1 MDKSARLPEAW
12 NGCPRC
18 RGIDAHLPWNTQVAN
33 GLGVAESD
41 ICMVVCHFWDTI
53 GAQASGC
60 RAALILRPGNALLP
74 ASGAPLPD
82 IVADDLL
89 SFTDEAIR
97 RWRSN
102 TS

>member
-1 MDKSARLPEAW
+1 M
-12 NGCPRC
+12 
-18 RGIDAHLPWNTQVAN
+18 VAN

-41 ICMVVCHFWDTI
+41 ICMVACHFWDTI